1 MAVLGVL
8 GLDRGLLVLPPVLVG
23 GVPVDGVLETGLKV
37 GVFRLPTEFRP
48 QLGGVD
54 GVAQVMARPI
64 LDVVVGVLWLTHQF
78 QDHLEDFL
86 VVLLAVGPDQ
96 VGLTDLPL
104 GQDVPDGARVVVGV
118 DPIPDVLPRAVE
130 LWPDAAQNIGNLP
143 RNKLLD
149 VLVRPVVVRAV
160 GNRRLQA
167 KGTDPGPDKQVRT
180 SLR

>member
-54 GVAQVMARPI
+54 GVAQVMARSI
-64 LDVVVGVLWLTHQF
+64 LDVVVGVLWSTHQF

-104 GQDVPDGARVVVGV
+104 GQDVPDGVRVVVGV
-118 DPIPDVLPRAVE
+118 DPIPDVLTGTVE
-130 LWPDAAQNIGNLP
+130 LRPDATQDIGNLA
-143 RNKLLD
+143 RDELLD
-149 VLVRPVVVRAV
+149 VLVRTVVVRAV
-160 GNRRLQA
+160 RNRRLQT
-167 KGTDPGPDKQVRT
+167 KGTDPSPDKQVGAG
-180 SLR
+180 LG